1 MRTVKLV
8 GFVLV
13 LSLAGGVS
21 AYGQIGDD
29 VRAVTQ
35 EILNDPDPADW
46 LMWRRTYNGWG
57 YSPLDQINRDNVD
70 KMQLVWSYALDPYQ
84 RGVQAEPIVYGGVI
98 YLRHPSELVSAHDAA
113 TGDLIW
119 SYRRELPEDIVRVPG
134 ITVHRGRGMS
144 LYGNKLINFST
155 DGFLYALDAGT
166 GELIWEARMVDY
178 RETRQ
183 QASGAPIVYN
193 GVVVVPFNC
202 THHSSMRTCHLSA
215 YDAETGKMLWR
226 WFTSPGPDDPLHDT
240 WGEDPQRYPLESRL
254 NTSAWMTPAVDTE
267 RGLFIFGVGSSAPM
281 QPEVVGTDGK
291 WPDRLYHGSTVA
303 LDHRTSKV
311 VWWAQHQSDMH
322 NNDSVFDRILVDAR
336 VNPHDT
342 EAPWLGRNPDIR
354 PGQTRQLVVGSF
366 SKDGIFY
373 VYDRTNGEFLYARET
388 APQNV
393 IASYDGE
400 TGAYTMNPETVM
412 MADTDRVVTAC
423 KENRMIPQGAYSPL
437 TNAYYVPVWAGCA
450 EFRTGSLT
458 PKRNEGYNL
467 STLRSFINPKSP
479 TFGRPEAIDVSTGK
493 TLWRLDRE
501 VPFYG
506 MLTTG
511 GGLLFAADTNRRFYA
526 LDQWTG
532 EVLWQTILS
541 GLSDMA
547 PITYSVS
554 GRQYLAVISPGG
566 TGVALSHLLRLNIR
580 VPAVGHTLFV
590 FALPEDR

>member
-1 MRTVKLV
+1 MTL
-8 GFVLV
+8 
-13 LSLAGGVS
+13 
-21 AYGQIGDD
+21 
-29 VRAVTQ
+29 T
-35 EILNDPDPADW
+35 PADW

-303 LDHRTSKV
+303 LDHRTGKV

-366 SKDGIFY
+366 SKDGIFLCIRSNQRRIP
-373 VYDRTNGEFLYARET
+373 VCKRDCSPERDRELRWGDRRLHHEPGDGHDGRHRPCGHGMQGESNDPSRCLQSVDQRVLRAGLGRMRR
-388 APQNV
+388 V
-393 IASYDGE
+393 S
-400 TGAYTMNPETVM
+400 
-412 MADTDRVVTAC
+412 DRV
-423 KENRMIPQGAYSPL
+423 
-437 TNAYYVPVWAGCA
+437 
-450 EFRTGSLT
+450 
-458 PKRNEGYNL
+458 
-467 STLRSFINPKSP
+467 
-479 TFGRPEAIDVSTGK
+479 ID
-493 TLWRLDRE
+493 
-501 VPFYG
+501 
-506 MLTTG
+506 
-511 GGLLFAADTNRRFYA
+511 AQA
-526 LDQWTG
+526 Q
-532 EVLWQTILS
+532 
-541 GLSDMA
+541 
-547 PITYSVS
+547 
-554 GRQYLAVISPGG
+554 
-566 TGVALSHLLRLNIR
+566 
-580 VPAVGHTLFV
+580 
-590 FALPEDR
+590 